1 MTTTVVKVNEFDV
14 NQFNFETFPEKYK
27 RYNKQAIMLPTLNGE
42 RCPIIQLPWVEI
54 SQYGIPSKSDL
65 FKEDSQRYFIKLPL
79 DDTVKSEEIKKNFF
93 DSIDAK
99 FGCATMRNKL
109 IGDKSKHTYQALVR
123 TPVTDD
129 NKPDK
134 MPYIKFK
141 LQSLYPSNEITTGIV
156 IQEHNGG
163 EIKPV
168 EATTIDEVLKNV
180 PFNSKVK
187 CFVTPSKLWYNNTC
201 SDSYYGITFKVVKIF
216 AKHPEK
222 PKEQLKITNLHEHV
236 QSDNEDVESD

>member
-1 MTTTVVKVNEFDV
+1 MAMSVVKVSEFDV
-14 NQFNFETFPEKYK
+14 DKFDFEAFPEKYK
-27 RYNKQAIMLPTLNGE
+27 RYNKQPILLPTLNGE
-42 RCPIIQLPWVEI
+42 RCPIIQLPWVEL
-54 SQYGIPSKSDL
+54 QMYGIPSKSDF

-79 DDTVKSEEIKKNFF
+79 DDTVKSEEIKNFF

-99 FGCATMRNKL
+99 FGCATMRKKL

-168 EATTIDEVLKNV
+168 EATSIDEVLKYV
-180 PFNSKVK
+180 PFKSKVK

-201 SDSYYGITFKVVKIF
+201 SDSSYGITFKVVKIF

-222 PKEQLKITNLHEHV
+222 PKEQLKITNLHEHF
-236 QSDNEDVESD
+236 QSEGEDVESD